1 MKTYQVRNMT
11 EDELIA
17 HIQEVDE
24 EIFNLRMQK
33 AIKQIPDVKKLSNLR
48 HELAR
53 CKTILQEHHDGIRKL
68 KGA

>member
-1 MKTYQVRNMT
+1 MKTFQLRDMT
-11 EDELIA
+11 EEQLIA
-17 HIQEVDE
+17 HMFEVEE

-33 AIKQIPDVKKLSNLR
+33 AIKQIPDVKKLSNLK

-53 CKTILQEHHDGIRKL
+53 CKTILQEHNDGIRKL